1 VVAFGIFVNDFIEM
15 YRRGI
20 MDGDTVYSY
29 KNLPEIAQIFGL
41 EGKAQLTISNF
52 HINPSITLLEGRSGG
67 EKISD
72 IPPPRISLRLGYLG
86 EFSPYLNLFYQ
97 AKASEVADIEE
108 KKPEFLIV
116 DLGVRFRK
124 GRWSLN
130 LGVQN
135 LNNAVA
141 YKTLDPAQ
149 IPQPGRSLFAN
160 LRYSF

>member
-1 VVAFGIFVNDFIEM
+1 MGEDLRYTPTKNFIDVGVFG
-15 YRRGI
+15 GI
-20 MDGDTVYSY
+20 
-29 KNLPEIAQIFGL
+29 
-41 EGKAQLTISNF
+41 
-52 HINPSITLLEGRSGG
+52 
-67 EKISD
+67 
-72 IPPPRISLRLGYLG
+72 
-86 EFSPYLNLFYQ
+86 SPYLNLFYQ
-97 AKASEVADIEE
+97 AKASEVAEIEE

-130 LGVQN
+130 LGVHN
-135 LNNAVA
+135 LNNAIA